1 MIKTATDNSLLNS
14 FNKDYNYLSWL
25 NNFSVCLMKKKLEE
39 IFEEAIEDKDR
50 AKTCIDNILIN
61 KIIDNNALSI
71 NEIDIELL
79 NIYSIKLFN
88 TDELVKQF
96 INAVNDKT
104 LWKYFNVKYI
114 GNRYARSSDGRSLP
128 VNLIIDFNGENFI
141 KYTGIIEGMFV
152 YQTAYTHYFFLLQV
166 FDILR
171 MSGFELSAYEKD
183 TEFYAKLFI
192 SFEDKIT
199 SAELTGMEVFTEFD
213 LGFPY
218 FCLFNELR
226 NLTPVSKRKFAY
238 SAMENNL
245 SIKISIK
252 EYSII
257 AETFAKYLNGYWTD
271 KDIGRVIKTIQG
283 DYRIKARDVIS
294 SHYSNLDYGN
304 FSTVRLTQ
312 GSDKNRMRVIV
323 EVSGQRL
330 INRLFSPKADVHH
343 HVKAHELQTY
353 LYSPDDMIACLLW
366 ILLNCTEEVK
376 NNFETLKN
384 FNVVVYKTF
393 VDKYIK
399 NRQDEITAK
408 GKGGSPRRTVVNT
421 AVIIML
427 SKLHPIQQ
435 EEFINSHFKNT
446 DTKPKAEI
454 RKGIRLIKKLQE
466 QAQKLCKI
474 SLTARLVRE
483 LKHAYRW

>member
-1 MIKTATDNSLLNS
+1 MIKTATNNSLLND
-14 FNKDYNYLSWL
+14 FNKDYNYLSWF

-39 IFEEAIEDKDR
+39 IFVEVFKNKDTV
-50 AKTCIDNILIN
+50 KTCIDNILIN
-61 KIIDNNALSI
+61 KIIDNKALSI

-79 NIYSIKLFN
+79 NIYSIKLLN
-88 TDELVKQF
+88 TDVLVKQF

-141 KYTGIIEGMFV
+141 KYTGIIEDMFV

-166 FDILR
+166 LDILR
-171 MSGFELSAYEKD
+171 MSGFKLPVYERA
-183 TEFYAKLFI
+183 TNFYKKLFDT
-192 SFEDKIT
+192 FEDKIN
-199 SAELTGMEVFTEFD
+199 SAELTGMEIFTEFD
-213 LGFPY
+213 LDSPY

-238 SAMENNL
+238 SITENNL

-283 DYRIKARDVIS
+283 AYRIKAEDIIS
-294 SHYSNLDYGN
+294 AQYSDLDYGN

-312 GSDKNRMRVIV
+312 GSNKNRMRVIA
-323 EVSGQRL
+323 EISGQRL
-330 INRLFSPKADVHH
+330 INRLFSAKADVHH
-343 HVKAHELQTY
+343 HVKAHSIQTY
-353 LYSPDDMIACLLW
+353 MYSPDDMIACLLW
-366 ILLNCTEEVK
+366 ILLNCTEEVI
-376 NNFETLKN
+376 NNFESLKN
-384 FNVVVYKTF
+384 FNVAVYKTF
-393 VDKYIK
+393 VDNYIK
-399 NRQDEITAK
+399 NRQNEIIAK
-408 GKGGSPRRTVVNT
+408 GKGGSPRGTVVNT

-427 SKLHPIQQ
+427 SKLKPIQQ

-454 RKGIRLIKKLQE
+454 RKGIRLINKLQE
-466 QAQKLCKI
+466 QAQKLCKT
-474 SLTARLVRE
+474 SLTARLVKE